1 MKLKSLY
8 IFSALGA
15 AMLIGYAVA
24 GGYQMPNTPT
34 ELGASKPTYSDSAFR
49 APSLFIAQAY
59 STRCATSR
67 GTCTLPR
74 PQEVG
79 THCFCEGKGNGKV
92 VR

>member
-8 IFSALGA
+8 IFSALGTA
-15 AMLIGYAVA
+15 LLIGYAVA

-34 ELGASKPTYSDSAFR
+34 ELDVPKRTYSDSAVE
-49 APSLFIAQAY
+49 APGMILAQAY
-59 STRCATSR
+59 STKCATSK
-67 GTCTLPR
+67 GTCTLRR

-79 THCFCEGKGNGKV
+79 TPCECNGKRGRV